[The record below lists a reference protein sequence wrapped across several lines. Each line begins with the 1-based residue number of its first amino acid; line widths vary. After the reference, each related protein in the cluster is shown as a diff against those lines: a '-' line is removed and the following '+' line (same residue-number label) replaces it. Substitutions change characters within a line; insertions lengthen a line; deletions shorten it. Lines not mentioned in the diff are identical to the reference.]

1 MQPARVPTRNG
12 YCTVRVASWENDH
25 RALRLVREAV
35 FIREQGVPVELEWDE
50 HDATC
55 VHLLALDP
63 AGNPIGTARL
73 LQNGSIGRM
82 AVLAAWRE
90 QGIGSFLLR
99 QMLNE
104 AKDRRLTL
112 VSLNAQTYALD
123 FYRKFGFNVTGEEFM
138 DAGIPHVPM
147 SLQW

>member
-1 MQPARVPTRNG
+1 MQPAQVSTRHG
-12 YCTVRVASWENDH
+12 YCTVRVASWEND
-25 RALRLVREAV
+25 RQALRLVRETV

-73 LQNGSIGRM
+73 LPNGSIGRM
-82 AVLAAWRE
+82 AVLAAWRKT
-90 QGIGSFLLR
+90 GIGSFLLR

-104 AKDRRLTL
+104 AKNRRLTQ
-112 VSLNAQTYALD
+112 VSLNAQAHALE

-138 DAGIPHVPM
+138 DAGIPHVTM